1 MTYTLRY
8 RLSML
13 IGLAA
18 LAAIL
23 VVNVQVPALPS
34 AVPMMLGLS
43 VLILFAD
50 AFSIS
55 TGGGEVSL
63 MPMTVMAAYLV
74 LGSALTGWAVLL
86 SSLGYATVRYWRGRQ
101 NPASHEPRGRALV
114 EVTAMNLGMHELSVL
129 ACAVVFESMGGL
141 VPLMQVTPR
150 VAGAF
155 LLSAAAYLVVN
166 YALVAAYFATH
177 GRTTLQTYVQ
187 SLPRALLFE
196 GGPLI
201 WAPLIALIYTGLG
214 VPYFVLFALAV
225 IVSSLVSHSLAVTSQ
240 RLQRRLRELGG
251 LQAVGQVLSV
261 SLDVETILSEIHAQ
275 VRQLMP
281 VNSFYVALYD
291 PELGEV
297 SFPMVIEDGK
307 RVQGTARRARRGLTE
322 YVLEAGE
329 PLLITQDVAKRAASL
344 GLEHLGREATCWL
357 GVPMAAGD
365 EVLGMMAVQS
375 FEGPAE
381 LDRSHLEILETIAA
395 QAAIAVQNARL
406 YERTDEALARRVQEL
421 DSVLRTTHDGVIL
434 LDLELR
440 VLAVNR
446 ALADFVSLAQTDV
459 ARHPIDALQP
469 GGDALIAR
477 IGYELDGLRE
487 DCARL
492 LNGDAEQIEDV
503 VVLEPSGLHVGR
515 TLTPVR
521 EVEGTI
527 TGWLL
532 NFRDLTEELELE
544 RLREDLTGML
554 VHDLR
559 SPMSLVL
566 ASVSMLPEATTRL
579 DQEQVDR
586 LIAIARRSG
595 ERILALIDDL
605 LDISQLERG
614 QLPMSIQSAS
624 ISQLF
629 HEVTARYMPM
639 ASAND
644 IVLTADAGDGFLSVD
659 VDSSLILRVLS
670 NLVDNALKFTPNG
683 GEVKLSAEEDPRSAP
698 GSVIISVRDTGP
710 GIPYSA
716 RPQLFEKFQQIP
728 NIHGR
733 RRGTGLG
740 LPFCK
745 LAVEAH
751 GGQIWVESEVGEG
764 STFSLTLPTATSPM
778 LTDPSLSSG
787 RDVVGEES
795 ITR

>member
-1 MTYTLRY
+1 MTHTLRY

-18 LAAIL
+18 IAALL
-23 VVNVQVPALPS
+23 VVTLRAPALPS
-34 AVPMMLGLS
+34 AIPMMLGLS
-43 VLILFAD
+43 ILILFAD
-50 AFSIS
+50 TYSIS
-55 TGGGEVSL
+55 IGGGEVSL
-63 MPMTVMAAYLV
+63 MPMTVTGAYLMS
-74 LGSALTGWAVLL
+74 GTTIIGWAVLL
-86 SSLGYATVRYWRGRQ
+86 SSLGYAAVRYRRGRL

-114 EVTAMNLGMHELSVL
+114 EVTAMNLGMHELGIL
-129 ACAVVFESMGGL
+129 ACAAVFGALGGH
-141 VPLMQVTPR
+141 VPLMQVTRQAVGPL
-150 VAGAF
+150 
-155 LLSAAAYLVVN
+155 LLSGVAYLVVN
-166 YALVAAYFATH
+166 HGLVTVYFATR
-177 GRTTLQTYVQ
+177 GRTALQTYLQ

-196 GGPLI
+196 GAPLI

-214 VPYFVLFALAV
+214 LPYFVLFAFAL
-225 IVSSLVSHSLAVTSQ
+225 ITSSLISHSLAVTSQ

-261 SLDVETILSEIHAQ
+261 SLDVETILSAIYAQ
-275 VRQLMP
+275 VTQLMP
-281 VNSFYVALYD
+281 TRSFYVALYD

-297 SFPMVIEDGK
+297 SFPMVIEEGK

-322 YVLEAGE
+322 YVLEVGE
-329 PLLITQDVAKRAASL
+329 PLLIAQDVAKRAAAL

-357 GVPMAAGD
+357 GVPMTAGD

-375 FEGPAE
+375 FEAPEE

-395 QAAIAVQNARL
+395 QAAIAVKNARL

-446 ALADFVSLAQTDV
+446 ALADLVGIAQTDL

-469 GGDALIAR
+469 GGDPLIAR
-477 IGYELDGLRE
+477 IGYELDGLRD
-487 DCARL
+487 DCAHL
-492 LNGDAEQIEDV
+492 LKGDVEQIEAV
-503 VVLEPSGLHVGR
+503 IVLGPTSLHVNR

-521 EVEGTI
+521 DGEGSI

-532 NFRDLTEELELE
+532 NFRDLTEELELKH
-544 RLREDLTGML
+544 LREDLTGML

-566 ASVSMLPEATTRL
+566 ASLSMLPEAITRRE
-579 DQEQVDR
+579 QEQVDR
-586 LIAIARRSG
+586 LVAIAQRSG
-595 ERILALIDDL
+595 ERILTLIDDL

-614 QLPMSIQSAS
+614 QLPMSIESTS
-624 ISQLF
+624 IEELF
-629 HEVTARYMPM
+629 REVTARYLPM

-644 IVLTADAGDGFLSVD
+644 IVLAVDAGDALPPVGVD
-659 VDSSLILRVLS
+659 GSLILRVLS

-683 GEVKLSAEEDPRSAP
+683 GEVKLCAREDARTAP
-698 GSVIISVRDTGP
+698 GAVIVSVCDTGP
-710 GIPYSA
+710 GIPYDA
-716 RPQLFEKFQQIP
+716 RPKLFEKFQQVP

-745 LAVEAH
+745 LTVEAH
-751 GGQIWVESEVGEG
+751 GGQIWVDSEVGQG
-764 STFSLTLPTATSPM
+764 STFSLTLPIVAPP
-778 LTDPSLSSG
+778 LLSGASIADRRSG
-787 RDVVGEES
+787 AGEEAS
-795 ITR
+795 RA